1 MWEPGVGSAPY
12 CIISQRFCLLCIH
25 NLFPTTS
32 CPGRMQQPAS
42 AWTAVQGAYTAS
54 IQTGEKTQ
62 KNKKP
67 EAAYWIPQYCP
78 MCFVLV
84 LLKSIFWLLARL
96 LKAQRILFKLQEVA
110 NLTYLRSLLSQSRSS
125 NSKGTSQSVRHTP
138 PRR

>member
-1 MWEPGVGSAPY
+1 
-12 CIISQRFCLLCIH
+12 
-25 NLFPTTS
+25 
-32 CPGRMQQPAS
+32 MQQPAS

-125 NSKGTSQSVRHTP
+125 NSKGTSLRVRHIP
-138 PRR
+138 SRR